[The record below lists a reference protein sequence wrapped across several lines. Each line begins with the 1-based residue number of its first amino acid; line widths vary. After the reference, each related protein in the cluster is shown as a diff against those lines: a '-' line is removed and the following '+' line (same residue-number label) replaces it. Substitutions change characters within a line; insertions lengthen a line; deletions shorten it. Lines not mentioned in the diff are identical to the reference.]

1 MHALNNTEFS
11 TNSSLIVLVVNHK
24 ISFFGGYVKEMT
36 NMLGDLRGTPVASV
50 QVVSTNVDGN
60 ICKYHLS
67 IKNQIS
73 RLAMCMLGTCCQ
85 IIL

>member
-1 MHALNNTEFS
+1 
-11 TNSSLIVLVVNHK
+11 
-24 ISFFGGYVKEMT
+24 MT

-85 IIL
+85 IILQSEMKQWQHIQKTVPICR

>member
-1 MHALNNTEFS
+1 
-11 TNSSLIVLVVNHK
+11 
-24 ISFFGGYVKEMT
+24 MT